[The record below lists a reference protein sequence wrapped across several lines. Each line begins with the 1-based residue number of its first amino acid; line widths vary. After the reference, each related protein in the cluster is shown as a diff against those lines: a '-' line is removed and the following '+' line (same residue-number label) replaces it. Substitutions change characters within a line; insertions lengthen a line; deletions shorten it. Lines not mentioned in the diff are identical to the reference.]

1 MNPADPPTAQQVV
14 TVLDR
19 TPPARPRAPG
29 VGVLGNSRRRLRLV
43 VAVGVV
49 VSWGCGAGRDSSDA
63 LPGAGA
69 VTSETRPVPQFTEIE
84 VRGGIKLE
92 LTIGTPGTVEVTAQ
106 QNLLAITTTNV
117 SDRRLT
123 VDTDRSFSSTSGI
136 TVKVTTAEITALVL
150 VGGATG
156 SAEQIVAGA
165 LNVRAEAGATLTM
178 SGRAE
183 SLDLTATGGAML
195 KLGDFT
201 ATNATI
207 TLAGGAQATVGVTQA
222 VKGSAT
228 GGAVLT
234 VRGHPPVL
242 DVNATAGAV
251 VTNQ

>member
-1 MNPADPPTAQQVV
+1 
-14 TVLDR
+14 
-19 TPPARPRAPG
+19 
-29 VGVLGNSRRRLRLV
+29 
-43 VAVGVV
+43 VV
-49 VSWGCGAGRDSSDA
+49 VPWGCGSSRDPSDP
-63 LPGAGA
+63 LRGAGA
-69 VTSETRPVPQFTEIE
+69 VTSETRPVPEFTEIE

-92 LTIGTPGTVEVTAQ
+92 LTMGTPGTVEVTAQ

-136 TVKVTTAEITALVL
+136 TVKVTIDSITALVL

-156 SAEQIVAGA
+156 SAPHIAAGA

-178 SGRAE
+178 SGTAE
-183 SLDLTATGGAML
+183 SLDLTATGGAVL

-201 ATNATI
+201 ATNATV
-207 TLAGGAQATVGVTQA
+207 TLAGGVQATVVVTHA

-234 VRGHPPVL
+234 VHGHPPVL
-242 DVNATAGAV
+242 DVKTTTGAV
-251 VTNQ
+251 VTSQ